1 MYVTVHEAPYKF
13 SFISWL
19 LRIKTNFSKVL
30 SEREFLL
37 GVIVIPANEKSHF
50 TGDEDGSVVL

>member
-1 MYVTVHEAPYKF
+1 MLHETPYKF

-19 LRIKTNFSKVL
+19 LQIKTILSKVL

-37 GVIVIPANEKSHF
+37 GVIMIPANEKSS
-50 TGDEDGSVVL
+50 TGAEDGNVVL